1 MIGNPGIVRINLRF
15 LVKILIL
22 LIFVLGNFFNL
33 NAGWADNGDF
43 YRVATWFSTGPII
56 NETWPV
62 TGTEAWYRRFYSYYI
77 PEWNLDMTNKSEM
90 FSSAVLL
97 WYPGVFLN
105 RYFYSASTLYLP
117 IMSLGARVLLFIFL
131 LLVFDWIDRRSS
143 HPLFNYFTI
152 GLPLALL
159 FSTTDI
165 TAFFNSFYQEN
176 AVIIFVPYLV
186 AVILMGRRME
196 RGWSYYLLYVLVLF
210 LVVTS
215 KSASIFWPA
224 LALPFVIPFVQVFR
238 HPLKII
244 GLVAV
249 LVILPTLLGLIL
261 TEVPNTTY
269 IRPYNG
275 LFTGTLMLSENPQQR
290 LIELSIPDLY
300 YCIGSDFYSTK
311 EGHDCAYKHPG
322 KITYLAIMKTMLHEP
337 KIIVKQVYYVIYSI
351 QNYSLHLG
359 KYIYGDNVLRQERWL
374 NFWSILKLYTF
385 PKGWL
390 FLGIMPILLALI
402 GLAWKS
408 KDITGDLAVSALV
421 FLCAFWI
428 DSLIEIWVDGQRD
441 LLKHLA
447 MPNMFF
453 DYAWIASLNIIV
465 LLAIGWVRENRK
477 VIAIPKFKGIPK
489 LHG

>member
-1 MIGNPGIVRINLRF
+1 MIGNPGIVRINLR
-15 LVKILIL
+15 LSVKILIL
-22 LIFVLGNFFNL
+22 LIFVLDNFFNL

-186 AVILMGRRME
+186 AVILMGRRMV

-224 LALPFVIPFVQVFR
+224 LAFPFVIPFVQVLR
-238 HPLKII
+238 HPLKIF
-244 GLVAV
+244 G
-249 LVILPTLLGLIL
+249 
-261 TEVPNTTY
+261 
-269 IRPYNG
+269 
-275 LFTGTLMLSENPQQR
+275 
-290 LIELSIPDLY
+290 
-300 YCIGSDFYSTK
+300 
-311 EGHDCAYKHPG
+311 
-322 KITYLAIMKTMLHEP
+322 
-337 KIIVKQVYYVIYSI
+337 
-351 QNYSLHLG
+351 
-359 KYIYGDNVLRQERWL
+359 
-374 NFWSILKLYTF
+374 
-385 PKGWL
+385 
-390 FLGIMPILLALI
+390 
-402 GLAWKS
+402 
-408 KDITGDLAVSALV
+408 
-421 FLCAFWI
+421 
-428 DSLIEIWVDGQRD
+428 
-441 LLKHLA
+441 
-447 MPNMFF
+447 
-453 DYAWIASLNIIV
+453 
-465 LLAIGWVRENRK
+465 
-477 VIAIPKFKGIPK
+477 
-489 LHG
+489 